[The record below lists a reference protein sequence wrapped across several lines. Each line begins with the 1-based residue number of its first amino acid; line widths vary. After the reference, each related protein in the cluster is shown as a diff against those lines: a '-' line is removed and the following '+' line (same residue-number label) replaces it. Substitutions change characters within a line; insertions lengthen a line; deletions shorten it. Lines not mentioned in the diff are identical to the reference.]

1 MERYAPGLTR
11 WDQAMSEAASTALIV
26 ELESAVQGG
35 SSERRLQMLR
45 QVTDLFLSDA
55 DRLNENQIGVFD
67 DVLVRLMEA
76 MEVRALA
83 QLGTTL
89 SGSRVAPKQTVRQL
103 AYHQEVSV
111 AAPVLT
117 RSARLTEGDLI
128 EIAGLRGPQHLLAIS
143 HRDTLSEGV
152 TDVLLKRGDSQVSH
166 ALAKNAGARFS
177 EFGYATL
184 VENSEKD
191 DALAERLGL
200 RLDIPIKVLREL
212 LSRAS
217 AAVRDRL
224 LKAAPPEM
232 RARIQEAIQSVV
244 ERIASPALAPND
256 YTESESM
263 VLALNRAGKLG
274 DQTINRFAL
283 QGEYVH
289 IVAALSLL
297 NSVKIEAIEP
307 LISNPRPDGLIVACK
322 ASRLDWSTTSM
333 ILRNRPHCRPL
344 TKQEFENGRE
354 VFDALSLSS
363 AQRTIRFWSARGS
376 ARKADAPD
384 TAIAISDI

>member
-1 MERYAPGLTR
+1 
-11 WDQAMSEAASTALIV
+11 MSEAASTALIV
-26 ELESAVQGG
+26 ELENAVKGG

-67 DVLVRLMEA
+67 DVLVRLMEQ
-76 MEVRALA
+76 METRALA

-89 SGSRVAPKQTVRQL
+89 SGSKTAPRETVRQL
-103 AYHQEVSV
+103 AYHEEVSV

-117 RSARLTEGDLI
+117 KSARLSEGDLI
-128 EIAGLRGPQHLLAIS
+128 EIANLRGPQHLLAIS
-143 HRDTLSEGV
+143 HRDSLSEGI
-152 TDVLLKRGDSQVSH
+152 TDVLLRRGDQQVSH

-184 VENSEKD
+184 VESSEKD
-191 DALAERLGL
+191 EVLAEKLGL
-200 RLDIPIKVLREL
+200 RIDIPLKVLREL

-224 LKAAPPEM
+224 LKVAPPEM
-232 RARIQEAIQSVV
+232 RAKIQEAIRAVV
-244 ERIASPALAPND
+244 EQIASPALAPED

-274 DQTINRFAL
+274 DQTINRFAM
-283 QGEYVH
+283 QGEYNH
-289 IVAALSLL
+289 IIAALSLL
-297 NSVKIEAIEP
+297 NSVKTEAIEP
-307 LISNPRPDGLIVACK
+307 LIGNPRPDGLIVACK
-322 ASRLDWSTTSM
+322 AARLNWSTTSM

-344 TKQEFENGRE
+344 NKQDFENGRE

-376 ARKADAPD
+376 ARKADAPN
-384 TAIAISDI
+384 TAVAISDI

>member
-1 MERYAPGLTR
+1 
-11 WDQAMSEAASTALIV
+11 MSEAASTALIE
-26 ELESAVQGG
+26 ELESAVKSG

-67 DVLVRLMEA
+67 DVLVRLMEQ
-76 MEVRALA
+76 MEIRALA

-89 SGSRVAPKQTVRQL
+89 SGSNVAPKQTVRQL
-103 AYHQEVSV
+103 AYHEEVSV

-117 RSARLTEGDLI
+117 KSARLSEGDLI
-128 EIAGLRGPQHLLAIS
+128 EIANLRGPQHLLAIS

-152 TDVLLKRGDSQVSH
+152 TDVLLRRGDSQVSH
-166 ALAKNAGARFS
+166 ALVRNTGARFS

-191 DALAERLGL
+191 DSLAEKLGL
-200 RLDIPIKVLREL
+200 RLDVPLKVLREL

-224 LKAAPPEM
+224 LKTAPPEM
-232 RARIQEAIQSVV
+232 REKIQEAIRSVV
-244 ERIASPALAPND
+244 EQIASPALAPQN
-256 YTESESM
+256 YAESESM
-263 VLALNRAGKLG
+263 VIALNRAGKLG
-274 DQTINRFAL
+274 DQTINRFAM
-283 QGEYVH
+283 QGEYTH
-289 IVAALSLL
+289 IIAALALL

-307 LISNPRPDGLIVACK
+307 LITNPRPDGLIVACK
-322 ASRLDWSTTSM
+322 ASRLNWSTTSM
-333 ILRNRPHCRPL
+333 ILRNRPDCRSL
-344 TKQEFENGRE
+344 TKQEFENGKE

-376 ARKADAPD
+376 ARKADAPN

>member
-1 MERYAPGLTR
+1 
-11 WDQAMSEAASTALIV
+11 MSEAASTALIA
-26 ELESAVQGG
+26 ELESAVKGG

-67 DVLVRLMEA
+67 DVLVRLMEQ
-76 MEVRALA
+76 METRALA

-89 SGSRVAPKQTVRQL
+89 SGSKAAPKETIRQL
-103 AYHQEVSV
+103 AYHEEVSV

-117 RSARLTEGDLI
+117 KSARLSEGDLI
-128 EIAGLRGPQHLLAIS
+128 EIANLRGPQHLLAIS

-152 TDVLLKRGDSQVSH
+152 TDVLLRRGDSQVSH
-166 ALAKNAGARFS
+166 ALAKNTGARFS

-184 VENSEKD
+184 VESSEKD
-191 DALAERLGL
+191 DALAEKLGL
-200 RLDIPIKVLREL
+200 RIDIPLKVLREL

-224 LKAAPPEM
+224 LKVAPPEM
-232 RARIQEAIQSVV
+232 RAKIQEAIRAVV
-244 ERIASPALAPND
+244 EQIASPALAPED

-274 DQTINRFAL
+274 DQTINRFAM
-283 QGEYVH
+283 QGEYIH
-289 IVAALSLL
+289 IIAALSLL

-307 LISNPRPDGLIVACK
+307 LIGNPRPDGLIVACK
-322 ASRLDWSTTSM
+322 AARLNWSTTSM

-344 TKQEFENGRE
+344 SKQDFENGRE
-354 VFDALSLSS
+354 VFEALSLSS

-376 ARKADAPD
+376 ARKADAPN
-384 TAIAISDI
+384 TAVAISDI

>member
-1 MERYAPGLTR
+1 
-11 WDQAMSEAASTALIV
+11 MSEAASTALIA
-26 ELESAVQGG
+26 ELESAVKGG

-67 DVLVRLMEA
+67 DVLVRLMEQ
-76 MEVRALA
+76 METRALA

-89 SGSRVAPKQTVRQL
+89 SGSKAAPKETIRQL
-103 AYHQEVSV
+103 AYHEEVSV

-117 RSARLTEGDLI
+117 KSARLSEGDLI
-128 EIAGLRGPQHLLAIS
+128 EIANLRGPQHLLAIS

-152 TDVLLKRGDSQVSH
+152 TDVLLRRGDSQVSH
-166 ALAKNAGARFS
+166 ALAKNTGARFS

-184 VENSEKD
+184 VESSEKD
-191 DALAERLGL
+191 DALAEKLGL
-200 RLDIPIKVLREL
+200 RIDIPLKVLREL

-232 RARIQEAIQSVV
+232 RAKIQEAIRAVV
-244 ERIASPALAPND
+244 EQIAAPALVPED

-263 VLALNRAGKLG
+263 VLALNREGKLG
-274 DQTINRFAL
+274 DQTINRFAM
-283 QGEYVH
+283 QGEYIH
-289 IVAALSLL
+289 IIAALSLL

-307 LISNPRPDGLIVACK
+307 LIGNPRPDGLIVACK
-322 ASRLDWSTTSM
+322 AARLNWSTTSM

-344 TKQEFENGRE
+344 SKQDFENGRE

-376 ARKADAPD
+376 ARKADAPN
-384 TAIAISDI
+384 TAVAISDI

>member
-1 MERYAPGLTR
+1 
-11 WDQAMSEAASTALIV
+11 
-26 ELESAVQGG
+26 
-35 SSERRLQMLR
+35 MLR
-45 QVTDLFLSDA
+45 RVTDLFLSDA

-67 DVLVRLMEA
+67 DVLVRLMEQ
-76 MEVRALA
+76 MEARTLA
-83 QLGTTL
+83 QLSTTL
-89 SGSRVAPKQTVRQL
+89 SGSSLAPKETVRQL

-117 RSARLTEGDLI
+117 KSARLSEGDLI
-128 EIAGLRGPQHLLAIS
+128 EIANLRGPQHLLAIS

-166 ALAKNAGARFS
+166 TLARNAGARFS

-184 VENSEKD
+184 VESSEKD
-191 DALAERLGL
+191 DALAEKLGL
-200 RLDIPIKVLREL
+200 RLDIPLKVLREL

-217 AAVRDRL
+217 AAVRERL
-224 LKAAPPEM
+224 LKVAPPEM
-232 RARIQEAIQSVV
+232 REKIQEAIRSIV
-244 ERIASPALAPND
+244 EQIASPALAPTN
-256 YTESESM
+256 YAESESM

-283 QGEYVH
+283 QNEYIH

-297 NSVKIEAIEP
+297 NSVKTEAIEP
-307 LISNPRPDGLIVACK
+307 LITNPRPDGLIVACK
-322 ASRLDWSTTSM
+322 AARLNWSTTSM

-344 TKQEFENGRE
+344 TKQEFESGRE
-354 VFDALSLSS
+354 VFEALSLSS

>member
-1 MERYAPGLTR
+1 
-11 WDQAMSEAASTALIV
+11 MSEAASTALIV
-26 ELESAVQGG
+26 ELESAVKGG

-67 DVLVRLMEA
+67 DVLVRLMEQ
-76 MEVRALA
+76 METRALA

-89 SGSRVAPKQTVRQL
+89 SGSKTAPRETVRQL
-103 AYHQEVSV
+103 AYHEEVSV

-117 RSARLTEGDLI
+117 KSARLSEGDLI
-128 EIAGLRGPQHLLAIS
+128 EIANLRGPQHLLAIS
-143 HRDTLSEGV
+143 HRDSLSEGI
-152 TDVLLKRGDSQVSH
+152 TDVLLRRGDQQVSH

-184 VENSEKD
+184 VESSEKD
-191 DALAERLGL
+191 DVLAEKLGL
-200 RLDIPIKVLREL
+200 RIDIPLKVLREL

-224 LKAAPPEM
+224 LKVAPPEM
-232 RARIQEAIQSVV
+232 RAKIQEAIRAVV
-244 ERIASPALAPND
+244 EQIASPALAPED

-274 DQTINRFAL
+274 DQTINRFAM
-283 QGEYVH
+283 QGEYNH
-289 IVAALSLL
+289 IIAALSLL
-297 NSVKIEAIEP
+297 NSVKTEAIEP
-307 LISNPRPDGLIVACK
+307 LIGNPRPDGLIVACK
-322 ASRLDWSTTSM
+322 AARLNWSTTSM

-344 TKQEFENGRE
+344 NKQDFENGRE

-376 ARKADAPD
+376 ARKADAPN
-384 TAIAISDI
+384 TAVAISDI

>member
-1 MERYAPGLTR
+1 
-11 WDQAMSEAASTALIV
+11 MSEAASTALIV
-26 ELESAVQGG
+26 ELESAVKGG

-67 DVLVRLMEA
+67 DVLVRLMEQ
-76 MEVRALA
+76 METRALA

-89 SGSRVAPKQTVRQL
+89 SGSKTAPRETVRQL
-103 AYHQEVSV
+103 AYHEEVSV

-117 RSARLTEGDLI
+117 KSARLSEGDLI
-128 EIAGLRGPQHLLAIS
+128 EIANLRGPQHLLAIS
-143 HRDTLSEGV
+143 HRDSLSEGI
-152 TDVLLKRGDSQVSH
+152 TDVLLRRGDQQVSH

-184 VENSEKD
+184 VESSEKD
-191 DALAERLGL
+191 DVLAEKLGL
-200 RLDIPIKVLREL
+200 RIDIPLKVLREL

-232 RARIQEAIQSVV
+232 RAKIQEAIRTVV
-244 ERIASPALAPND
+244 EQIAAPALVPED

-263 VLALNRAGKLG
+263 VLALNREGKLG
-274 DQTINRFAL
+274 DQTINRFAM
-283 QGEYVH
+283 QGEYIH
-289 IVAALSLL
+289 IIAALSLL

-307 LISNPRPDGLIVACK
+307 LIGNPRPDGLIVACK
-322 ASRLDWSTTSM
+322 AARLNWSTTSM

-344 TKQEFENGRE
+344 SKQDFENGRE
-354 VFDALSLSS
+354 VFEALSLSS

-376 ARKADAPD
+376 ARKADAPN
-384 TAIAISDI
+384 TAVAISDI

>member
-1 MERYAPGLTR
+1 
-11 WDQAMSEAASTALIV
+11 MSEAASTALIA
-26 ELESAVQGG
+26 ELESAVKGG

-67 DVLVRLMEA
+67 DVLVRLMEQ
-76 MEVRALA
+76 METRALA

-89 SGSRVAPKQTVRQL
+89 SGSKAAPKETIRQL
-103 AYHQEVSV
+103 AYHEEVSV

-117 RSARLTEGDLI
+117 KSARLSEGDLI
-128 EIAGLRGPQHLLAIS
+128 EIANLRGPQHLLAIS

-152 TDVLLKRGDSQVSH
+152 TDVLLRRGDSQVSH
-166 ALAKNAGARFS
+166 ALAKNTGARFS

-184 VENSEKD
+184 VESSEKD
-191 DALAERLGL
+191 DALAEKLGL
-200 RLDIPIKVLREL
+200 RIDIPLKVLREL

-232 RARIQEAIQSVV
+232 RAKIQEAIRTVV
-244 ERIASPALAPND
+244 EQIAAPALVPED

-263 VLALNRAGKLG
+263 VLALNREGKLG
-274 DQTINRFAL
+274 DQTINRFAM
-283 QGEYVH
+283 QGEYIH
-289 IVAALSLL
+289 IIAALSLL

-307 LISNPRPDGLIVACK
+307 LIGNPRPDGLIVACK
-322 ASRLDWSTTSM
+322 AARLNWSTTSM

-344 TKQEFENGRE
+344 SKQDFENGRE

-376 ARKADAPD
+376 ARKADAPN
-384 TAIAISDI
+384 TAVAISDI

>member
-1 MERYAPGLTR
+1 
-11 WDQAMSEAASTALIV
+11 MSEAASTALIE
-26 ELESAVQGG
+26 ELESAVKSG

-67 DVLVRLMEA
+67 DVLVRLMEQ
-76 MEVRALA
+76 MEIRALA

-89 SGSRVAPKQTVRQL
+89 SGSNVAPKQTVRQL
-103 AYHQEVSV
+103 AYHEEVSV

-117 RSARLTEGDLI
+117 KSARLSEGDLI
-128 EIAGLRGPQHLLAIS
+128 EIANLRGPQHLLAIS

-152 TDVLLKRGDSQVSH
+152 TDVLLRRGDSQVSH
-166 ALAKNAGARFS
+166 ALVRNTGARFS

-191 DALAERLGL
+191 DSLAEKLGL
-200 RLDIPIKVLREL
+200 RLDVPLKVLREL

-224 LKAAPPEM
+224 LKTAPPEM
-232 RARIQEAIQSVV
+232 REKIQEAIRSVV
-244 ERIASPALAPND
+244 EQIASPALAPQN
-256 YTESESM
+256 YAESESM
-263 VLALNRAGKLG
+263 VIALNRAGKLG
-274 DQTINRFAL
+274 DQTINRFAM
-283 QGEYVH
+283 QGEYTH
-289 IVAALSLL
+289 IVAALALL

-307 LISNPRPDGLIVACK
+307 LITNPRPDGLIVACK
-322 ASRLDWSTTSM
+322 ASRLNWSTTSM
-333 ILRNRPHCRPL
+333 ILRNRPDCRSL
-344 TKQEFENGRE
+344 TKQEFENGKE

-376 ARKADAPD
+376 ARKADAPN

>member
-1 MERYAPGLTR
+1 
-11 WDQAMSEAASTALIV
+11 MSEAASTALIV
-26 ELESAVQGG
+26 ELESAVKGG

-67 DVLVRLMEA
+67 DVLVRLMEQ
-76 MEVRALA
+76 METRALA

-89 SGSRVAPKQTVRQL
+89 SGSKTAPRETVRQL
-103 AYHQEVSV
+103 AYHEEVSV

-117 RSARLTEGDLI
+117 KSARLSEGDLI
-128 EIAGLRGPQHLLAIS
+128 EIANLRGPQHLLAIS
-143 HRDTLSEGV
+143 HRDSLSEGI
-152 TDVLLKRGDSQVSH
+152 TDVLLRRGDQQVSH

-184 VENSEKD
+184 VESSEKD
-191 DALAERLGL
+191 DVLAEKLGL
-200 RLDIPIKVLREL
+200 RIDIPLKVLREL

-224 LKAAPPEM
+224 LKVAPPEM
-232 RARIQEAIQSVV
+232 RAKIQEAIRTVV
-244 ERIASPALAPND
+244 EQIAAPALVPED

-263 VLALNRAGKLG
+263 VLALNREGKLG
-274 DQTINRFAL
+274 DQTINRFAM
-283 QGEYVH
+283 QGEYIH
-289 IVAALSLL
+289 IIAALSLL

-307 LISNPRPDGLIVACK
+307 LIGNPRPDGLIVACK
-322 ASRLDWSTTSM
+322 AARLNWSTTSM

-344 TKQEFENGRE
+344 SKQDFENGRE
-354 VFDALSLSS
+354 VFEALSLSS

-376 ARKADAPD
+376 ARKADAPN
-384 TAIAISDI
+384 TAVAISDI

>member
-1 MERYAPGLTR
+1 
-11 WDQAMSEAASTALIV
+11 
-26 ELESAVQGG
+26 VQGG

-45 QVTDLFLSDA
+45 RVTDLFLSDA

-67 DVLVRLMEA
+67 DVLVRLMEQ
-76 MEVRALA
+76 METRALA

-89 SGSRVAPKQTVRQL
+89 SGSKAAPKETIRQL
-103 AYHQEVSV
+103 AYHEEVSV

-117 RSARLTEGDLI
+117 KSARLSEGDLI
-128 EIAGLRGPQHLLAIS
+128 EIANLRGPQHLLAIS

-152 TDVLLKRGDSQVSH
+152 TDVLLRRGDSQVSH
-166 ALAKNAGARFS
+166 ALAKNTGARFS

-184 VENSEKD
+184 VESSEKD
-191 DALAERLGL
+191 DALAEKLGL
-200 RLDIPIKVLREL
+200 RIDIPLTVLREL

-232 RARIQEAIQSVV
+232 RAKIQEAIRAVV
-244 ERIASPALAPND
+244 EQIAAPALVPED

-263 VLALNRAGKLG
+263 VLALNREGKLG
-274 DQTINRFAL
+274 DQTINRFAM
-283 QGEYVH
+283 QGEYIH
-289 IVAALSLL
+289 IIAALSLL

-307 LISNPRPDGLIVACK
+307 LIGNPRPDGLIVACK
-322 ASRLDWSTTSM
+322 AARLNWSTTSM

-344 TKQEFENGRE
+344 SKQDFENGRE

-376 ARKADAPD
+376 ARKADAPN
-384 TAIAISDI
+384 TAVAISDI

>member
-1 MERYAPGLTR
+1 
-11 WDQAMSEAASTALIV
+11 MSEAASTALIA
-26 ELESAVQGG
+26 ELESAVKGG

-67 DVLVRLMEA
+67 DVLVRLMEQ
-76 MEVRALA
+76 METRALA

-89 SGSRVAPKQTVRQL
+89 SGSKAAPKETIRQL
-103 AYHQEVSV
+103 AYHEEVSV

-117 RSARLTEGDLI
+117 KSARLSEGDLI
-128 EIAGLRGPQHLLAIS
+128 EIANLRGPQHLLAIS

-152 TDVLLKRGDSQVSH
+152 TDVLLRRGDSQVSH
-166 ALAKNAGARFS
+166 ALAKNTGARFS

-184 VENSEKD
+184 VESSEKD
-191 DALAERLGL
+191 DALAEKLGL
-200 RLDIPIKVLREL
+200 RIDIPLTVLREL

-232 RARIQEAIQSVV
+232 RAKIQEAIRAVV
-244 ERIASPALAPND
+244 EQIAAPALVPED

-263 VLALNRAGKLG
+263 VLALNREGKLG
-274 DQTINRFAL
+274 DQTINRFAM
-283 QGEYVH
+283 QGEYIH
-289 IVAALSLL
+289 IIAALSLL

-307 LISNPRPDGLIVACK
+307 LIGNPRPDGLIVACK
-322 ASRLDWSTTSM
+322 AARLNWSTTSM

-344 TKQEFENGRE
+344 SKQDFENGRE
-354 VFDALSLSS
+354 VFEALSLSS

-376 ARKADAPD
+376 ARKADAPN
-384 TAIAISDI
+384 TAVAISDI

>member
-1 MERYAPGLTR
+1 
-11 WDQAMSEAASTALIV
+11 MSEAPSTALIA
-26 ELESAVQGG
+26 ELESAVKSG

-67 DVLVRLMEA
+67 DVLVRLMEQ
-76 MEVRALA
+76 MEVRTLE

-89 SGSRVAPKQTVRQL
+89 SSSRVAPKETVRQL

-117 RSARLTEGDLI
+117 RSSRLSEGDLI
-128 EIAGLRGPQHLLAIS
+128 EIANLRGPQHLLAIS

-191 DALAERLGL
+191 DALAEKLGL
-200 RLDIPIKVLREL
+200 RLDIPLKVLREL

-217 AAVRDRL
+217 AAVRSRL
-224 LKAAPPEM
+224 LKAAPPAM
-232 RARIQEAIQSVV
+232 REKIQEAIRSVV
-244 ERIASPALAPND
+244 QQIASPALVPCD

-274 DQTINRFAL
+274 DQTINRFAM
-283 QGEYVH
+283 QGEYNH
-289 IVAALSLL
+289 IVASLSLL
-297 NSVKIEAIEP
+297 NSVKIETIEP
-307 LISNPRPDGLIVACK
+307 LITNPRPDGLIVACK
-322 ASRLDWSTTSM
+322 ASRLDWSTTNM

-344 TKQEFENGRE
+344 TKQELENGRE